1 MKALRDRC
9 GCIDPGNVKRLL
21 ICHRLIQFLPGS
33 IGALLVKVDP
43 TRFAVFLFHSLLL
56 LATITNLA
64 DAQEKKKTFA
74 VIPVQL
80 ANPFF
85 AEIERG
91 AKEQSAKLG
100 VNLIYTASA
109 TSDQAGQVQ
118 VFRDVMTRGVNGI
131 AIAPVNGEVLVG
143 VIGEARK
150 RGISVVMMNGDS
162 PHSERQAYVGT
173 DQLTASRKAGEV
185 FRSLLPKGKYAVL
198 TGNIAAVDMQQRL
211 QGFKES
217 VTGADYTEV
226 AGSPF
231 PCNDDLKTAVQIVQ
245 DVLTK
250 YPDLDGFYF
259 AGGWPMFA
267 PEAYVKAL
275 GRHAADIKSKKLVIV
290 SFDTLPEQLT
300 LLKEGYT
307 SVLIGQRP
315 YKIGIEVINT
325 LNDLATGKKV
335 PPVVDTGTDVVD
347 QSNVDQYLKK

>member
-1 MKALRDRC
+1 MKAL
-9 GCIDPGNVKRLL
+9 IDVGRGYALSSVKRVLVGQGLTHSL
-21 ICHRLIQFLPGS
+21 IGS
-33 IGALLVKVDP
+33 GKASLVKKEVAS
-43 TRFAVFLFHSLLL
+43 FVIYLFSSLLL
-56 LATITNLA
+56 FSAVSNVA
-64 DAQEKKKTFA
+64 HAQDKKKTFA

-100 VNLIYTASA
+100 VDLIYTASA

-131 AIAPVNGEVLVG
+131 AIAPVNGGVLVG

-150 RGISVVMMNGDS
+150 KGIAVVMMNGDS
-162 PHSERQAYVGT
+162 PNSERQAYVGT
-173 DQLTASRKAGEV
+173 DQVAASRKAGEV
-185 FRSLLPKGKYAVL
+185 FKSLLPKGKYAVL

-211 QGFKES
+211 QGFSEAIK
-217 VTGADYTEV
+217 GGDYTEV
-226 AGSPF
+226 QGSPF
-231 PCNDDLKTAVQIVQ
+231 PCNDDLKTAIQIVQ

-250 YPDLDGFYF
+250 YSDLDGFYF

-275 GRHAADIKSKKLVIV
+275 GGRVADIKSKKLVIV

-300 LLKEGYT
+300 LLKKGYA

-325 LNDLATGKKV
+325 LNDLAAGKQV
-335 PPVVDTGTDVVD
+335 PAVVDTGTDVVD
-347 QSNVDQYLKK
+347 QTNVDQFLKK

>member
-1 MKALRDRC
+1 MRLRQNVSVVS
-9 GCIDPGNVKRLL
+9 GAFFVKPGRAGIAIFLL
-21 ICHRLIQFLPGS
+21 TFLLGS
-33 IGALLVKVDP
+33 A
-43 TRFAVFLFHSLLL
+43 A
-56 LATITNLA
+56 ATKIV
-64 DAQEKKKTFA
+64 DAQEQKKTFA

-131 AIAPVNGEVLVG
+131 AIAPVNGGVLVG
-143 VIGEARK
+143 VIAEARK
-150 RGISVVMMNGDS
+150 RGIAVVMMNGDS
-162 PHSERQAYVGT
+162 PQSERQAYVGT
-173 DQLTASRKAGEV
+173 DQLAASRKAGEA

-211 QGFKES
+211 QGFHESIKE
-217 VTGADYTEV
+217 GDYTEV

-245 DVLTK
+245 DVLTR
-250 YPDLDGFYF
+250 YPDLKGFYF

-275 GRHAADIKSKKLVIV
+275 GARAADIQSKKLVIV
-290 SFDTLPEQLT
+290 SFDTLPEQLR
-300 LLKEGYT
+300 LLKEGYA

-315 YKIGIEVINT
+315 YKIGIEVVNA
-325 LNDLATGKKV
+325 LNDLVAGKKV
-335 PPVVDTGTDVVD
+335 PAVVDTGTDVVD
-347 QSNVDQYLKK
+347 QNNVDQFLKK

>member
-9 GCIDPGNVKRLL
+9 GGIDLGNVKGFL
-21 ICHRLIQFLPGS
+21 ICQRLIQFLAGL
-33 IGALLVKVDP
+33 IGASPVKVDP
-43 TRFAVFLFHSLLL
+43 TRFAVFLFFSLLL
-56 LATITNLA
+56 SAGITNFA

-91 AKEQSAKLG
+91 AKEQSAKVG

-118 VFRDVMTRGVNGI
+118 VFRDVITRGVNGI
-131 AIAPVNGEVLVG
+131 AIAPVNGGVLVG

-150 RGISVVMMNGDS
+150 RGIAVVMMNGDS
-162 PHSERQAYVGT
+162 PQSERQAYVGT

-217 VTGADYTEV
+217 IKGGDYTEV
-226 AGSPF
+226 PGSPF
-231 PCNDDLKTAVQIVQ
+231 PCNDDLKSAIQIVQ

-300 LLKEGYT
+300 LLKEGYA

-325 LNDLATGKKV
+325 LNDLAAGKKV
-335 PPVVDTGTDVVD
+335 PAVVDTGTDVVD

>member
-1 MKALRDRC
+1 MTALRDRC
-9 GCIDPGNVKRLL
+9 GGIELSNAKHLL
-21 ICHRLIQFLPGS
+21 ICHRLIQFLTGS
-33 IGALLVKVDP
+33 IGASLVKVDP
-43 TRFAVFLFHSLLL
+43 TRLAVFLFSSLLL
-56 LATITNLA
+56 LAGMTNLA
-64 DAQEKKKTFA
+64 DAQEKTKTFA

-131 AIAPVNGEVLVG
+131 AIAPVNGDVLVG

-150 RGISVVMMNGDS
+150 SGISVVMMNGDS

-198 TGNIAAVDMQQRL
+198 TGNIAAIDMQQRL

-217 VTGADYTEV
+217 VKGGDYTEV
-226 AGSPF
+226 QGSPF

-245 DVLTK
+245 DVFTK

-275 GRHAADIKSKKLVIV
+275 GRHAADIQSKKLVIV
-290 SFDTLPEQLT
+290 SFDTLAEQLS
-300 LLKEGYT
+300 LLKQGYA

-325 LNDLATGKKV
+325 LNDLAAGKKV
-335 PPVVDTGTDVVD
+335 PAVVDTGTDVVD
-347 QSNVDQYLKK
+347 QSNVDQFLKR

>member
-1 MKALRDRC
+1 MKASRDRRAS
-9 GCIDPGNVKRLL
+9 IDLGRVKRFS
-21 ICHRLIQFLPGS
+21 ICQKLTKVLVGPVRGS
-33 IGALLVKVDP
+33 TVRTDP
-43 TRFAVFLFHSLLL
+43 TRFAVFLFSSLIL
-56 LATITNLA
+56 LAGVTNVV

-118 VFRDVMTRGVNGI
+118 VFRDVITRGVNGI
-131 AIAPVNGEVLVG
+131 AIAPVNGGALVG

-150 RGISVVMMNGDS
+150 KGIAVVMMNGDS
-162 PHSERQAYVGT
+162 PQSERQAYVGT
-173 DQLTASRKAGEV
+173 DQLSASRKAGEV
-185 FRSLLPKGKYAVL
+185 FKSLLPKGTYAVL

-217 VTGADYTEV
+217 IKGGNYTEV

-231 PCNDDLKTAVQIVQ
+231 PCNDDLKTAIQIVQ

-250 YPDLDGFYF
+250 YPDLNGFYF

-275 GRHAADIKSKKLVIV
+275 GSHAADVKSKKLVIV
-290 SFDTLPEQLT
+290 SFDTLREQLD
-300 LLKEGYT
+300 LLKGGYA

-325 LNDLATGKKV
+325 MNDLADGKKV

-347 QSNVDQYLKK
+347 QSNVEQYLKK